1 MSEIARL
8 AIRGLEGAG
17 FILLMLALAYLL
29 VYLPQKWAD
38 LF

>member
-8 AIRGLEGAG
+8 AIRTLEGAG
-17 FILLMLALAYLL
+17 YVLLMLALTYVV

>member
-8 AIRGLEGAG
+8 AIRGLEGVG
-17 FILLMLALAYLL
+17 LTLLMVTLAYLL